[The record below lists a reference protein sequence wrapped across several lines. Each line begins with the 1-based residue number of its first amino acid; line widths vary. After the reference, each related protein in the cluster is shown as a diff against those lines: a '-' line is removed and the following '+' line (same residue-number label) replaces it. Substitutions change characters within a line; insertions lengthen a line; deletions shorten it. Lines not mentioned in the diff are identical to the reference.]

1 MVISLLYLTD
11 AHSRPTISNMT
22 DTIKRI
28 NKLEE
33 QVSELLEL
41 CQRLGNDNKELRAQL
56 QQLTSERSNL
66 IEQKE
71 KVRVQVESMI
81 TRLRSMEKA

>member
-1 MVISLLYLTD
+1 MTNTITRIS
-11 AHSRPTISNMT
+11 
-22 DTIKRI
+22 
-28 NKLEE
+28 KLEE
-33 QVSELLEL
+33 QVEELLKL
-41 CQRLGNDNKELRAQL
+41 CQQLGNDNKELRAQL
-56 QQLTSERSNL
+56 QHLASERSSL

>member
-1 MVISLLYLTD
+1 LTKRGSPPIIST
-11 AHSRPTISNMT
+11 MT
-22 DTIKRI
+22 DTITRI

-33 QVSELLEL
+33 QVGELLTL
-41 CQRLGNDNKELRAQL
+41 CTQLGDGNKELRAQL
-56 QQLTSERSNL
+56 QQLTSERSTL
-66 IEQKE
+66 VEQKE

>member
-1 MVISLLYLTD
+1 MTKVD
-11 AHSRPTISNMT
+11 SRPTISSMNN
-22 DTIKRI
+22 TITRI
-28 NKLEE
+28 SKLEE
-33 QVSELLEL
+33 QVEELLNL
-41 CQRLGNDNKELRAQL
+41 CQRLSDDNKDLRIQL
-56 QQLTSERSNL
+56 QQLVSERSNL

>member
-1 MVISLLYLTD
+1 
-11 AHSRPTISNMT
+11 MT

-33 QVSELLEL
+33 QVGELLTL
-41 CQRLGNDNKELRAQL
+41 CKKLGDDNIDLRSQL

>member
-1 MVISLLYLTD
+1 
-11 AHSRPTISNMT
+11 MT
-22 DTIKRI
+22 DTITRI

-41 CQRLGNDNKELRAQL
+41 CQRLGHENQELRAQL
-56 QQLTSERSNL
+56 QTLTSERSNL
-66 IEQKE
+66 IESKE

>member
-1 MVISLLYLTD
+1 MQLTESD
-11 AHSRPTISNMT
+11 SRPTISPMT
-22 DTIKRI
+22 DTITRI

-33 QVSELLEL
+33 QVGELLEL
-41 CQRLGNDNKELRAQL
+41 CQKLGNDNKDLRAQL
-56 QQLTSERSNL
+56 QTLTSERSNL
-66 IEQKE
+66 IESKE

>member
-1 MVISLLYLTD
+1 
-11 AHSRPTISNMT
+11 MT
-22 DTIKRI
+22 DTITTTRI
-28 NKLEE
+28 DNLEE
-33 QVSELLEL
+33 QVDELLAF
-41 CQRLGNDNKELRAQL
+41 CRRLSNENRELRAQL

>member
-1 MVISLLYLTD
+1 
-11 AHSRPTISNMT
+11 MT
-22 DTIKRI
+22 DTITRI

-33 QVSELLEL
+33 QVGDLLEL
-41 CQRLGNDNKELRAQL
+41 CQRLGDDNKELRAQL
-56 QQLTSERSNL
+56 QNLTSERSNL

-81 TRLRSMEKA
+81 TRLRSMEKVW

>member
-1 MVISLLYLTD
+1 LTESV
-11 AHSRPTISNMT
+11 SRPTISPMT
-22 DTIKRI
+22 DTITRI

-33 QVSELLEL
+33 QVDELLEL
-41 CQRLGNDNKELRAQL
+41 CQKLGNDNKDLRTQL
-56 QQLTSERSNL
+56 QTLTSERSNL
-66 IEQKE
+66 IESKE

>member
-1 MVISLLYLTD
+1 
-11 AHSRPTISNMT
+11 MT
-22 DTIKRI
+22 DTITRI

-33 QVSELLEL
+33 QVGELLDL
-41 CQRLGNDNKELRAQL
+41 CQRLGDDNKELRAQL
-56 QQLTSERSNL
+56 HSLSSERSTL

-81 TRLRSMEKA
+81 TRLRSMEKV

>member
-1 MVISLLYLTD
+1 
-11 AHSRPTISNMT
+11 MT
-22 DTIKRI
+22 DTTTRI

-33 QVSELLEL
+33 QVGELIDV
-41 CQRLGNDNKELRAQL
+41 CQKLGNDNTELRNQL
-56 QQLTSERSNL
+56 QKLHFERSGL

-71 KVRVQVESMI
+71 KVRVQVEAMI

>member
-1 MVISLLYLTD
+1 LTKGL
-11 AHSRPTISNMT
+11 SRPTISSMT
-22 DTIKRI
+22 DTITRI

-33 QVSELLEL
+33 QVGELLDL
-41 CQRLGNDNKELRAQL
+41 CQRLGDDNKELRAQL
-56 QQLTSERSNL
+56 QSLSSERSTL

-81 TRLRSMEKA
+81 TRLRSMEKV

>member
-1 MVISLLYLTD
+1 MPAHLTKGD
-11 AHSRPTISNMT
+11 SRPTITLMT
-22 DTIKRI
+22 DINTRI

-33 QVSELLEL
+33 QVTELLEI
-41 CQRLGNDNKELRAQL
+41 CQRLGNENKEQRAQL
-56 QQLTSERSNL
+56 QSLNFERSGL
-66 IEQKE
+66 LEQKE

>member
-1 MVISLLYLTD
+1 
-11 AHSRPTISNMT
+11 MT
-22 DTIKRI
+22 DTNTRI
-28 NKLEE
+28 DKLEQ
-33 QVSELLEL
+33 QVNELLDI
-41 CQRLGNDNKELRAQL
+41 CQRLGNDNQDLRTQMQSLA
-56 QQLTSERSNL
+56 SERSGL

>member
-1 MVISLLYLTD
+1 MTKSDSQPIINT
-11 AHSRPTISNMT
+11 MT
-22 DTIKRI
+22 DTITRI

-33 QVSELLEL
+33 QVGELLAL
-41 CQRLGNDNKELRAQL
+41 CEQLSDGNRDLRTQL
-56 QQLTSERSNL
+56 QQLTSERSTL
-66 IEQKE
+66 VEQKE

>member
-1 MVISLLYLTD
+1 
-11 AHSRPTISNMT
+11 MT

-33 QVSELLEL
+33 QVTELLDL
-41 CQRLGNDNKELRAQL
+41 CQQLGTDNQELRTQL
-56 QQLTSERSNL
+56 QTLTSERSNL
-66 IEQKE
+66 IESKE

>member
-1 MVISLLYLTD
+1 MTKGL
-11 AHSRPTISNMT
+11 SRPTISCMT
-22 DTIKRI
+22 DTITRI

-33 QVSELLEL
+33 QVGELLDL
-41 CQRLGNDNKELRAQL
+41 CQRLGDDNKELRAQL
-56 QQLTSERSNL
+56 QSLSSERSTL

-81 TRLRSMEKA
+81 TRLRSMEKV

>member
-1 MVISLLYLTD
+1 
-11 AHSRPTISNMT
+11 MT

-28 NKLEE
+28 NKLEA
-33 QVSELLEL
+33 QVNELLEL
-41 CQRLGNDNKELRAQL
+41 CKRLGNDNQDLRAQL
-56 QQLTSERSNL
+56 QTLTSERSSL
-66 IEQKE
+66 IEAKE

>member
-1 MVISLLYLTD
+1 
-11 AHSRPTISNMT
+11 MT
-22 DTIKRI
+22 DTITRI

-33 QVSELLEL
+33 QVGELLDL
-41 CQRLGNDNKELRAQL
+41 CQRLGDDNKELRAQL
-56 QQLTSERSNL
+56 QSLSSERSTL

-81 TRLRSMEKA
+81 TRLRSMEKV

>member
-1 MVISLLYLTD
+1 
-11 AHSRPTISNMT
+11 MT
-22 DTIKRI
+22 DTITRI

-33 QVSELLEL
+33 QVGELLDL
-41 CQRLGNDNKELRAQL
+41 CQRLGDDNKELRAQL
-56 QQLTSERSNL
+56 QSLSSERSTL

>member
-1 MVISLLYLTD
+1 MTGSR
-11 AHSRPTISNMT
+11 SRPTISHMT

-33 QVSELLEL
+33 QVNELLEL
-41 CQRLGNDNKELRAQL
+41 CQKLGNDNKDLRAQL
-56 QQLTSERSNL
+56 QMLTSERSNL
-66 IEQKE
+66 IESKE

>member
-1 MVISLLYLTD
+1 
-11 AHSRPTISNMT
+11 MT
-22 DTIKRI
+22 DTITRI

-41 CQRLGNDNKELRAQL
+41 CQRLGTDNQDLRAQL
-56 QQLTSERSNL
+56 QGLTSERSNL
-66 IEQKE
+66 IESKE

>member
-1 MVISLLYLTD
+1 MTKGL
-11 AHSRPTISNMT
+11 SRPTISSMT
-22 DTIKRI
+22 DTITRI

-33 QVSELLEL
+33 QVGELLDL
-41 CQRLGNDNKELRAQL
+41 CQRLGDDNKELRAQL
-56 QQLTSERSNL
+56 QSLSSERSTL

-81 TRLRSMEKA
+81 TRLRSMEKV

>member
-1 MVISLLYLTD
+1 
-11 AHSRPTISNMT
+11 MT
-22 DTIKRI
+22 DTITRI

-33 QVSELLEL
+33 QVGELLEL
-41 CQRLGNDNKELRAQL
+41 CQKLGNDNKDLRAQL
-56 QQLTSERSNL
+56 QTLTSERSNL
-66 IEQKE
+66 IESKE

>member
-1 MVISLLYLTD
+1 
-11 AHSRPTISNMT
+11 MT

-28 NKLEE
+28 IKLEE
-33 QVSELLEL
+33 QVGELLEL
-41 CQRLGNDNKELRAQL
+41 CKLLGDDNIELRAQL